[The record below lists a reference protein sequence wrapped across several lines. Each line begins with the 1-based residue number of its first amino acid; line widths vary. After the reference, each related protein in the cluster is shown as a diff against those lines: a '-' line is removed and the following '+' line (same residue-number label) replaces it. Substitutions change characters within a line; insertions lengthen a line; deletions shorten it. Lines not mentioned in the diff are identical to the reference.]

1 MNMATL
7 LHQIAK
13 HSSIFFC
20 MVLVVLAN
28 TNLFAQNTTI
38 IDKMIQYHLERPKV
52 KQDILSLP
60 DERIRPFY
68 HGVASGD
75 PLSNRVIIWTRVT
88 PPDNNPPS
96 ITVRWKVATDT
107 ALSNVV
113 KFGDFITSPE
123 RDYTVKVDVEGLEP
137 NTVYYYG
144 FVALDRTSQTGRTRT
159 APLSAEANSH
169 VRVGVVSC
177 SNYPSGYFNAYNT
190 LSRRNDL
197 DVVLHLGDY
206 IYEYATDT
214 TESFVKVS
222 NRIAEPNR
230 EILTLADYRSRYST
244 YRLDSDLRRLHQQQT
259 FVCVW
264 DDHESA
270 NNSYKD
276 GAENHNPEEGEW
288 STRKAIS
295 KRVYYEWMPIRE
307 RADTVIHRSLPMGKL
322 VDIFMLDTRI
332 EGRDK
337 QVFNTGADAPQASK
351 DSLNNPNRTILGAE
365 QYQWITNRLAQ
376 SQARWKLLGNQVMF
390 NPISIT
396 PIDTVGMSDTAKF
409 LLPFAL
415 PIVTSRF
422 DGDLWSNYPAE
433 QQRLM
438 KFIRDNSIR
447 NVVIATGDFHCG
459 FGMDVTES
467 PGIYNGN
474 NGLAVEFL
482 TPSITSSNF
491 DEILFSSR
499 LPAAFKS
506 FEPLVKAAA
515 PSYLRAMYRTMSA
528 NNKHIKYVDFERHGY
543 LVLDFTE
550 NRMQSDWFLADTIL
564 TRSNNEVWARGLFTN
579 SGESRLQNAQQPSN
593 GKVNQMLPAPE
604 LPPVFLTNVSDIN
617 EQTWGRV
624 GVVVLSQY
632 PLPANSLTTLNYA
645 LANTNRLKVSI
656 TDMQGKEV
664 ATIQDG
670 EQTSGTYTI
679 VYDCS
684 SLPSG
689 NYRIVFSTARGTASR
704 PLIVVR

>member
-1 MNMATL
+1 MATQVHQTVRYTTILFYMVIGL
-7 LHQIAK
+7 LA
-13 HSSIFFC
+13 SD
-20 MVLVVLAN
+20 
-28 TNLFAQNTTI
+28 NLFAQNTTLV
-38 IDKMIQYHLERPKV
+38 DKMIQYHLERPKV

-107 ALSNVV
+107 SLSNVV
-113 KFGDFITSPE
+113 KFGDFTTNAE
-123 RDYTVKVDVEGLEP
+123 RDYTVKVDVDGLEP

-144 FVALDRTSQTGRTRT
+144 FVALDRTSQTGRMKT
-159 APLSAEANSH
+159 APLGANAVNH

-214 TESFVKVS
+214 TESFIKVS
-222 NRIAEPNR
+222 NRIAEPNK

-259 FVCVW
+259 FVSVW

-270 NNSYKD
+270 NNAYKD
-276 GAENHNPEEGEW
+276 GAENHNPGEGEW
-288 STRKAIS
+288 GTRKSVS

-307 RADTVIHRSLPMGKL
+307 TADTIIHRSIPIGNL
-322 VDIFMLDTRI
+322 VDIYMLDTRI

-337 QVFNTGADAPQASK
+337 QVFNTGVNAPQASK
-351 DSLNNPNRTILGAE
+351 DSLNNPNRTILGVP

-396 PIDTVGMSDTAKF
+396 PIDTVGMSDTAKL

-415 PIVTSRF
+415 PIVSDRF
-422 DGDLWSNYPAE
+422 AGDLWSNYPAE
-433 QQRLM
+433 QQRMM

-459 FGMDVTES
+459 FGMDVSES
-467 PGIYNGN
+467 PEVYNGS

-491 DEILFSSR
+491 DEILFSTR
-499 LPAAFKS
+499 LPDAFKA
-506 FEPLVKAAA
+506 FEPLVKASA
-515 PSYLRAMYRTMSA
+515 PSYLRAMYTTMDK

-550 NRMQSDWFLADTIL
+550 NKMQGDWFLADTIL
-564 TRSNNEVWARGLFTN
+564 ARSSREIWARGLFTN
-579 SGESRLQNAQQPSN
+579 NGESRLQTAQNPAV
-593 GKVNQMLPAPE
+593 GKSNQMTPAPE
-604 LPPVFLTNVSDIN
+604 LPPPFLTSVSESN
-617 EQTWGRV
+617 EETWGKA
-624 GVVVLSQY
+624 GIVVLSQY
-632 PLPANSLTTLNYA
+632 PLPANTITTLNYA
-645 LANTNRLKVSI
+645 LVNSTRLKISI
-656 TDMQGKEV
+656 TDIQGKEV
-664 ATIQDG
+664 AVIQDG
-670 EQTSGTYTI
+670 EQTSGTYTF

-684 SLPSG
+684 SLVSG
-689 NYRIVFSTARGTASR
+689 NYRIVFTTTNGTTSR
-704 PLIVVR
+704 PFVIAR

>member
-1 MNMATL
+1 MTAP

-13 HSSIFFC
+13 YSS
-20 MVLVVLAN
+20 VLFYMILGVLAS
-28 TNLFAQNTTI
+28 TNLLAQNTTI
-38 IDKMIQYHLERPKV
+38 IDKMIQYHLERPQV

-113 KFGDFITSPE
+113 KFGDFTTNPE
-123 RDYTVKVDVEGLEP
+123 RDYTVKVDVDGLEP

-144 FVALDRTSQTGRTRT
+144 FVALGRTSQTGRMKTT
-159 APLSAEANSH
+159 PLGAETVDH

-222 NRIAEPNR
+222 SRIAEPYR

-270 NNSYKD
+270 NNAYKD
-276 GAENHNPEEGEW
+276 GAENHNTGEGEW

-307 RADTVIHRSLPMGKL
+307 TSDTIIRRSIAIGKL

-337 QVFNTGADAPQASK
+337 QVVNTGANAPQASK
-351 DSLNNPNRTILGAE
+351 DSLNNPNRTILGVP
-365 QYQWITNRLAQ
+365 QYQWITNSLSQ

-415 PIVTSRF
+415 PIVTERF
-422 DGDLWSNYPAE
+422 AGDLWSNYPAE

-459 FGMDVTES
+459 FGMDVAES
-467 PGIYNGN
+467 PEAYNGS

-499 LPAAFKS
+499 LPAAFQS

-543 LVLDFTE
+543 TVLNFNE
-550 NRMQSDWFLADTIL
+550 NRMQCDWFLADTIL
-564 TRSNNEVWARGLFTN
+564 ARSNNEIWVRGLFTDA
-579 SGESRLQNAQQPSN
+579 GESRLQNAQQPSN

-604 LPPVFLTNVSDIN
+604 LPPPFITSVN
-617 EQTWGRV
+617 ENYDQTWGKT
-624 GVVVLSQY
+624 GVVMLSQY

-645 LANTNRLKVSI
+645 LANTSRLKISI
-656 TDMQGKEV
+656 TDIQGKEI

-704 PLIVVR
+704 PLIIVR